1 MCNCKRNIKTEPE
14 ISVTIPFWV
23 DISVTKSAFK
33 EDLHGGT
40 LMEDTNSV
48 KYRNFNFS
56 NSENKV
62 IETKKPLKLGSKD
75 RVKVRFQRN
84 NAAKT
89 PMAMQKQGEK
99 PLYILRREYYAPLLP
114 YIYLNIMLNG
124 AIMER
129 KYR

>member
-1 MCNCKRNIKTEPE
+1 MGVYKTLKMKDLYDKTP
-14 ISVTIPFWV
+14 
-23 DISVTKSAFK
+23 A
-33 EDLHGGT
+33 EDA
-40 LMEDTNSV
+40 NSV

-62 IETKKPLKLGSKD
+62 IETKKPIKLGSKD
-75 RVKVRFQRN
+75 RVKMRKQRN

-99 PLYILRREYYAPLLP
+99 PLYILRREYYEPLLP
-114 YIYLNIMLNG
+114 YMYLNFMLNS